1 MDKQIINKKEIII
14 NDKKI
19 QVKKSDKLSNIRL
32 ITFIAA
38 LIFDILA
45 FIFKELEI
53 AFAIIGS
60 ILLVSFIVLV
70 IIHKKVTNKIKRYDN
85 YLTIIKEYE
94 DRTNDNWKSFKETGI
109 EFIDINKD
117 LFYDL
122 DIVGNNSLFQL
133 VNVAKSIGGKRNL
146 ANEFNKVNLTEKEIL
161 NRQTTVKELTEN
173 FDFNID
179 FQECLLSYK
188 HIQQNDFLKLTKKLN
203 VNKSSNLFSFILNIL
218 FSLISITTLIL
229 SLTNVINVSIFLI
242 CFLFNFFFSY
252 IVIIVNKQDYNP
264 ISDCSR
270 KLSNLKPLFDLV
282 NNTSFDSEELIK
294 LQKDI
299 NEGKESI
306 DKLANLSSLD
316 SLRVNF
322 ISNFIINGLFPLN
335 SLILSNYKK
344 VITDE
349 SVNKMNLSIKAIEQL
364 EMLLSLTTI
373 KLIKENSVTPIYTNN
388 TKIDVQGIK
397 HPMLNENVCIANDF
411 ISNDDINIITGSNMS
426 GKSSFM
432 KTIAV
437 NLILANCGSNVCA
450 TSFTFTFLRMFTSIK
465 VSDDI
470 NKNISTFYGELLRI
484 KNIIDYSKEITYPMI
499 VFIDEIFKG
508 TNYNDRI
515 FGAKEII
522 KLLSTLN
529 CIVIISTHDFELC
542 QIDNKSIYNYH
553 FEERY
558 ENGNIIFDY
567 KLLKGQCKT
576 TNARFL
582 MNSIGLI

>member
-1 MDKQIINKKEIII
+1 MDAQIINKKEIII

-19 QVKKSDKLSNIRL
+19 QEKKSDKLSNIRL
-32 ITFIAA
+32 ITFVGA
-38 LIFDILA
+38 LVFDILA
-45 FIFKELEI
+45 LIFKELEI
-53 AFAIIGS
+53 LFAIFGS
-60 ILLVSFIVLV
+60 ILLVSFIILV
-70 IIHKKVTNKIKRYDN
+70 IIHKKVTNKIKKYDN

-94 DRTNDNWKSFKETGI
+94 DRTNDNWKNFKETGI
-109 EFIDINKD
+109 EFLDINKD

-133 VNVAKSIGGKRNL
+133 INIAKSIGGKRNL
-146 ANEFNKVNLTEKEIL
+146 SNEFNKLNLSEKEIV
-161 NRQTTVKELTEN
+161 NRQNTVKELTEN
-173 FDFNID
+173 FEFNID

-188 HIQQNDFLKLTKKLN
+188 HVEKNDFSKLTKKLN
-203 VNKSSNLFSFILNIL
+203 VNKSSNLISFILNVL

-229 SLTNVINVSIFLI
+229 SLTSVIDVSIFLI
-242 CFLFNFFFSY
+242 FFLFNFFFSY

-282 NNTSFDSEELIK
+282 NNSSFNSEELIK

-299 NEGKESI
+299 NEGKESV
-306 DKLANLSSLD
+306 DKLAHLSSLD

-322 ISNFIINGLFPLN
+322 VSNFIINGLFPLN
-335 SLILSNYKK
+335 SIILSKYKK

-349 SVNKMNLSIKAIEQL
+349 SVSKINLSINAIEQL

-373 KLIKENSVTPIYTNN
+373 KLIKDNSVTPIFTNN
-388 TKIDVQGIK
+388 TKIEVKDIK
-397 HPMLNENVCIANDF
+397 HPMLNENICVPNDF

-542 QIDNKSIYNYH
+542 QIENKSIYNYH

-558 ENGNIIFDY
+558 ESGNIVFDY

-576 TNARFL
+576 TNARYL

>member
-85 YLTIIKEYE
+85 YLTIIREYE

-188 HIQQNDFLKLTKKLN
+188 HIQQNDFSKLTKKLN

>member
-161 NRQTTVKELTEN
+161 NRQTTVKELIEN
-173 FDFNID
+173 FDFNIN

-188 HIQQNDFLKLTKKLN
+188 HIQQNDFSKLTKKLN

-349 SVNKMNLSIKAIEQL
+349 SVNKINLSIKAIEQL

-388 TKIDVQGIK
+388 TKIDVQDIK

>member
-19 QVKKSDKLSNIRL
+19 QEKKSDKLSNIRL

-60 ILLVSFIVLV
+60 ILLVSFIILV
-70 IIHKKVTNKIKRYDN
+70 IIHKKVTNKIKRYNN

-94 DRTNDNWKSFKETGI
+94 DRTNDNWKNFKETGI
-109 EFIDINKD
+109 EFIEINKD

-161 NRQTTVKELTEN
+161 NRQATVKELTEN

-188 HIQQNDFLKLTKKLN
+188 HIQQNDFSKLTKKLN

-335 SLILSNYKK
+335 SLILSKYKK

-349 SVNKMNLSIKAIEQL
+349 SVNKINLSIKAIEQL

-373 KLIKENSVTPIYTNN
+373 KLIKDNSVTPIYTNN
-388 TKIDVQGIK
+388 TKIDVQDIK
-397 HPMLNENVCIANDF
+397 HPMLNENVCIANNF

>member
-188 HIQQNDFLKLTKKLN
+188 HIQQNDFSKLTKKLN

>member
-19 QVKKSDKLSNIRL
+19 QEKKSDKLSNIRL

-94 DRTNDNWKSFKETGI
+94 DRTDDNWKNFKETGI

-161 NRQTTVKELTEN
+161 NRQATVKELTEN

-188 HIQQNDFLKLTKKLN
+188 HIQQNDFSKLTKKLN

-294 LQKDI
+294 LKKDI

-349 SVNKMNLSIKAIEQL
+349 SVNKINLSIKAIEQL

-388 TKIDVQGIK
+388 TKIDVQDIK

>member
-188 HIQQNDFLKLTKKLN
+188 HIQQNDFSKLTKKLN

-270 KLSNLKPLFDLV
+270 KLSNLKPLFDLI

-582 MNSIGLI
+582 INSIGLI

>member
-1 MDKQIINKKEIII
+1 MDKQIIYKKEIII

-188 HIQQNDFLKLTKKLN
+188 HIQQNDFSKLTKKLN

-388 TKIDVQGIK
+388 TKIDVQDIK

>member
-19 QVKKSDKLSNIRL
+19 QEKKSDKLSNIRL

-45 FIFKELEI
+45 FIFKEIEI

-70 IIHKKVTNKIKRYDN
+70 IIHKKVSNKIKRYDN
-85 YLTIIKEYE
+85 YLTITKEYE

-161 NRQTTVKELTEN
+161 NRQATVKELTEN

-188 HIQQNDFLKLTKKLN
+188 HIQQNDFSKLTKKLN
-203 VNKSSNLFSFILNIL
+203 VNKSSNLLSFILNIL

-282 NNTSFDSEELIK
+282 NNTSFDSEELTK

-335 SLILSNYKK
+335 SLILSKYKK

-349 SVNKMNLSIKAIEQL
+349 SVNKINLSIKAIEQL

-373 KLIKENSVTPIYTNN
+373 KLIKDNSVTPVYTNN

-397 HPMLNENVCIANDF
+397 HPMLNEKVCIANNF

>member
-19 QVKKSDKLSNIRL
+19 QEKKSDKLSNIRL
-32 ITFIAA
+32 ITFIGA

-94 DRTNDNWKSFKETGI
+94 DRTDDNWKSFKETGI

-161 NRQTTVKELTEN
+161 NRQATVKELTEN

-188 HIQQNDFLKLTKKLN
+188 HIQQNDFSKLTKKLN

-282 NNTSFDSEELIK
+282 NNASFDSEELIK

-349 SVNKMNLSIKAIEQL
+349 SVNKINLSIKAIEQL

-373 KLIKENSVTPIYTNN
+373 KLIKDNSVTPIYTNN
-388 TKIDVQGIK
+388 TKINVQDIK
-397 HPMLNENVCIANDF
+397 HPMLNENACIANDF

>member
-19 QVKKSDKLSNIRL
+19 QEKKSDKLSNIRL

-60 ILLVSFIVLV
+60 ILLVSFIILV

-94 DRTNDNWKSFKETGI
+94 DRTDDNWKNFKETGI

-161 NRQTTVKELTEN
+161 NRQATVKELTEN

-188 HIQQNDFLKLTKKLN
+188 HIQQNDFSKLTKKIN

-349 SVNKMNLSIKAIEQL
+349 SVNKINLSIKAIEQL

-388 TKIDVQGIK
+388 TKIDVQDIK
-397 HPMLNENVCIANDF
+397 HPMLNENLCIANDF

-484 KNIIDYSKEITYPMI
+484 KNIIDYSKEIIYPMI

>member
-60 ILLVSFIVLV
+60 ILLVSFIILV

-188 HIQQNDFLKLTKKLN
+188 HIQQNDFSKLTKKLN

-270 KLSNLKPLFDLV
+270 KLSNLKP
-282 NNTSFDSEELIK
+282 
-294 LQKDI
+294 
-299 NEGKESI
+299 
-306 DKLANLSSLD
+306 
-316 SLRVNF
+316 
-322 ISNFIINGLFPLN
+322 II
-335 SLILSNYKK
+335 
-344 VITDE
+344 
-349 SVNKMNLSIKAIEQL
+349 
-364 EMLLSLTTI
+364 
-373 KLIKENSVTPIYTNN
+373 
-388 TKIDVQGIK
+388 
-397 HPMLNENVCIANDF
+397 
-411 ISNDDINIITGSNMS
+411 
-426 GKSSFM
+426 
-432 KTIAV
+432 
-437 NLILANCGSNVCA
+437 
-450 TSFTFTFLRMFTSIK
+450 
-465 VSDDI
+465 
-470 NKNISTFYGELLRI
+470 
-484 KNIIDYSKEITYPMI
+484 
-499 VFIDEIFKG
+499 
-508 TNYNDRI
+508 
-515 FGAKEII
+515 
-522 KLLSTLN
+522 
-529 CIVIISTHDFELC
+529 
-542 QIDNKSIYNYH
+542 
-553 FEERY
+553 
-558 ENGNIIFDY
+558 
-567 KLLKGQCKT
+567 
-576 TNARFL
+576 
-582 MNSIGLI
+582 

>member
-1 MDKQIINKKEIII
+1 MDAQIINKKEIII

-19 QVKKSDKLSNIRL
+19 QEKKSDKLSNIRL
-32 ITFIAA
+32 VTFVGA
-38 LIFDILA
+38 LVFDILA
-45 FIFKELEI
+45 LIFKELEI
-53 AFAIIGS
+53 LFAIFGS
-60 ILLVSFIVLV
+60 IFLVSFIILV
-70 IIHKKVTNKIKRYDN
+70 IIHKKVTNKIKKYDN

-94 DRTNDNWKSFKETGI
+94 DRTNDNWKNFKETGI
-109 EFIDINKD
+109 EFLDINKD

-133 VNVAKSIGGKRNL
+133 INVAKSIGGKRNL
-146 ANEFNKVNLTEKEIL
+146 ANEFNKVNLNEKEIL
-161 NRQTTVKELTEN
+161 NRQNTVKELTEN

-188 HIQQNDFLKLTKKLN
+188 HVEQNDFSKLTKKLN
-203 VNKSSNLFSFILNIL
+203 VNKSSNLVSFILNVL

-282 NNTSFDSEELIK
+282 NNSSFNSEELIK

-299 NEGKESI
+299 NEGKESV
-306 DKLANLSSLD
+306 DKLAHLSSLD

-322 ISNFIINGLFPLN
+322 VSNFIINGLFPLN
-335 SLILSNYKK
+335 SLILSKYKK

-349 SVNKMNLSIKAIEQL
+349 SVSKINLSINAIEQL

-373 KLIKENSVTPIYTNN
+373 KLIKDNSVTPIFTNS
-388 TKIDVQGIK
+388 TKIEVKDIK
-397 HPMLNENVCIANDF
+397 HPMLNENICVPNDF

-522 KLLSTLN
+522 KLLSTLK

-542 QIDNKSIYNYH
+542 QIENKSIYNYH

-558 ENGNIIFDY
+558 ESGNIVFDY

-576 TNARFL
+576 TNARYL
-582 MNSIGLI
+582 MNSSGLI

>member
-19 QVKKSDKLSNIRL
+19 QEKKSDKLSNIRL

-60 ILLVSFIVLV
+60 ILLVSFIILV

-94 DRTNDNWKSFKETGI
+94 DRTNDNWKNFKETGI

-161 NRQTTVKELTEN
+161 DRQATAKELTEN

-188 HIQQNDFLKLTKKLN
+188 HIQQNDFSKLTKKLN

-282 NNTSFDSEELIK
+282 NNTSFDSEELTK

-335 SLILSNYKK
+335 SLILSKYKK

-349 SVNKMNLSIKAIEQL
+349 SINKINLSIKAIEQL

-373 KLIKENSVTPIYTNN
+373 KLIKDNSVTPIYTNN
-388 TKIDVQGIK
+388 TKIDVQDIK

>member
-19 QVKKSDKLSNIRL
+19 QEKKSDKLSNIRL

-60 ILLVSFIVLV
+60 ILLVSFIILV

-94 DRTNDNWKSFKETGI
+94 DRTNDNWKNFKETGI

-188 HIQQNDFLKLTKKLN
+188 HIQQNDFSKLTKKLN
-203 VNKSSNLFSFILNIL
+203 VNKSSNLLSFILNIL

-349 SVNKMNLSIKAIEQL
+349 SVNKINLSIKAIEQL

-373 KLIKENSVTPIYTNN
+373 KLIKDNSVTPIYTNN
-388 TKIDVQGIK
+388 TKIDVQDIK
-397 HPMLNENVCIANDF
+397 HPMLNENVCIANNF

>member
-85 YLTIIKEYE
+85 YLTIIREYE

-188 HIQQNDFLKLTKKLN
+188 HIQQNDFSKLTKKLN

-388 TKIDVQGIK
+388 TKIDVQDIK

>member
-188 HIQQNDFLKLTKKLN
+188 HIQQNDFSKLTKKLN

-349 SVNKMNLSIKAIEQL
+349 SVNKINLSIKAIEQL

-388 TKIDVQGIK
+388 TKIDVQDIK

>member
-19 QVKKSDKLSNIRL
+19 QEKKSDKLSNIRL
-32 ITFIAA
+32 ITFIGA

-94 DRTNDNWKSFKETGI
+94 DRTNDNWKNFKETGI

-146 ANEFNKVNLTEKEIL
+146 ANEFNKVNLTEKEML
-161 NRQTTVKELTEN
+161 DRQATVKELTEN

-188 HIQQNDFLKLTKKLN
+188 HIQQNDFSKITKKLN

-335 SLILSNYKK
+335 SLILSKYKK

-349 SVNKMNLSIKAIEQL
+349 SVNKINLSIKAIEQL

-388 TKIDVQGIK
+388 TKIDVQDIK

-567 KLLKGQCKT
+567 KLLKGKCKT

>member
-19 QVKKSDKLSNIRL
+19 QEKKSDKLSNIRL
-32 ITFIAA
+32 ITFIGA

-94 DRTNDNWKSFKETGI
+94 DRTDDNWKSFKETGI

-161 NRQTTVKELTEN
+161 NRQATVKELTEN

-188 HIQQNDFLKLTKKLN
+188 HIQQNDFSKLTKKLN

-282 NNTSFDSEELIK
+282 NNASFDSEELIK

-349 SVNKMNLSIKAIEQL
+349 SVNKINLSIKAIEQL

-373 KLIKENSVTPIYTNN
+373 KLIKDNSVTPIYTNN
-388 TKIDVQGIK
+388 TKIDVQDIK
-397 HPMLNENVCIANDF
+397 HPMLNENACIANDF

-558 ENGNIIFDY
+558 ENGIIIFDY

-576 TNARFL
+576 TNARYL

>member
-19 QVKKSDKLSNIRL
+19 QEKKSDKLSNIRL
-32 ITFIAA
+32 ITFIGA
-38 LIFDILA
+38 LVFDILA

-60 ILLVSFIVLV
+60 ILLVSFIILV
-70 IIHKKVTNKIKRYDN
+70 IIHKKVTNKIKKYDN

-94 DRTNDNWKSFKETGI
+94 DRTNDNWKNFKETGI

-146 ANEFNKVNLTEKEIL
+146 ANEFNKLNLSEKEIL
-161 NRQTTVKELTEN
+161 NRQNTVKELTEN

-188 HIQQNDFLKLTKKLN
+188 HVEQNDFSKLTKKLN
-203 VNKSSNLFSFILNIL
+203 VNKSSNLVSFILNVL

-229 SLTNVINVSIFLI
+229 SLINVINLSIFLI

-335 SLILSNYKK
+335 SLILSKYKK

-349 SVNKMNLSIKAIEQL
+349 SVSNINLSIKAIEQL

-373 KLIKENSVTPIYTNN
+373 KLIKENSVTPIFTNN
-388 TKIDVQGIK
+388 TKIEVKDIK

-558 ENGNIIFDY
+558 ENGNIVFDY

>member
-70 IIHKKVTNKIKRYDN
+70 IIHKKVTDKIKRYDN

-188 HIQQNDFLKLTKKLN
+188 HIQQNDFSKLTKKLN

>member
-188 HIQQNDFLKLTKKLN
+188 HIQQNDFSKLTKKLN
-203 VNKSSNLFSFILNIL
+203 VNKSSNLISFILNIL

-373 KLIKENSVTPIYTNN
+373 KLIKDNNVTPIYTNN

>member
-19 QVKKSDKLSNIRL
+19 QEKKSDKLSNIRL

-53 AFAIIGS
+53 AFAVIGS
-60 ILLVSFIVLV
+60 ILLVSFIILV

-85 YLTIIKEYE
+85 YLTIIKEYK

-161 NRQTTVKELTEN
+161 NRQATVKELTEN

-188 HIQQNDFLKLTKKLN
+188 HIQQNDFSKLTKKLN
-203 VNKSSNLFSFILNIL
+203 VNKSSNLLSFILNIL
-218 FSLISITTLIL
+218 FSLISITTLLL

-306 DKLANLSSLD
+306 NKLANLSSLD

-349 SVNKMNLSIKAIEQL
+349 SVNKINLSIKAIEQL

-373 KLIKENSVTPIYTNN
+373 KLIKDNSVTPIYTNN
-388 TKIDVQGIK
+388 TKIDVQDIK

-542 QIDNKSIYNYH
+542 QINNKSIYNYH

>member
-19 QVKKSDKLSNIRL
+19 QEKKIDKLSNIRL

-94 DRTNDNWKSFKETGI
+94 DRTNDNWKNFKETGI

-146 ANEFNKVNLTEKEIL
+146 ANEFNKVNLTEIEIL
-161 NRQTTVKELTEN
+161 NRQATVKELTEN

-188 HIQQNDFLKLTKKLN
+188 HIQQNDFSKLTKKLN

-282 NNTSFDSEELIK
+282 NNTSFDSEELTK

-335 SLILSNYKK
+335 SLILSKYKK

-349 SVNKMNLSIKAIEQL
+349 SINKINLSIKAIEQL

-397 HPMLNENVCIANDF
+397 HPMLNENLCIANDF

>member
-161 NRQTTVKELTEN
+161 NRQATVKELTEN

-188 HIQQNDFLKLTKKLN
+188 HIQQNDFSKLTKKLN

-335 SLILSNYKK
+335 SLILSKYKK

-349 SVNKMNLSIKAIEQL
+349 SVNKINLSIKAIEQL

>member
-188 HIQQNDFLKLTKKLN
+188 HIQQNDFSKLTKKLN

-270 KLSNLKPLFDLV
+270 KLSNLKPLFDLI

-388 TKIDVQGIK
+388 TKIDVQDIK

-582 MNSIGLI
+582 INSIGLI

>member
-1 MDKQIINKKEIII
+1 MDAQIINKKEIII

-19 QVKKSDKLSNIRL
+19 QEKKSDKLSNIRL
-32 ITFIAA
+32 ITFVGA
-38 LIFDILA
+38 LVFDILA
-45 FIFKELEI
+45 LILKELEI

-60 ILLVSFIVLV
+60 ILLVSFIILV
-70 IIHKKVTNKIKRYDN
+70 IIHKKVTNKIKKYDN

-94 DRTNDNWKSFKETGI
+94 DRTNDNWKNFKETGI
-109 EFIDINKD
+109 EFLDINKD

-133 VNVAKSIGGKRNL
+133 INVAKSIGGKRNL
-146 ANEFNKVNLTEKEIL
+146 ANEFNKLNLTEKEIL
-161 NRQTTVKELTEN
+161 NRQNTVKELTEN

-188 HIQQNDFLKLTKKLN
+188 HVEQNDFSKLTKKLN
-203 VNKSSNLFSFILNIL
+203 VNKSSNLFSFILNVL

-229 SLTNVINVSIFLI
+229 SLTNVIDVSIFLI
-242 CFLFNFFFSY
+242 FFLFNFFFSY

-282 NNTSFDSEELIK
+282 NNSSFNSEELIK

-299 NEGKESI
+299 NEGKESV
-306 DKLANLSSLD
+306 DKLAHLSSLD

-322 ISNFIINGLFPLN
+322 VSNFIINGLFPLN
-335 SLILSNYKK
+335 SLILSKYKK

-349 SVNKMNLSIKAIEQL
+349 SVSKIDLSINAIEQL

-373 KLIKENSVTPIYTNN
+373 KLIKDNSVTPIFTNN
-388 TKIDVQGIK
+388 TKIEVKDIK
-397 HPMLNENVCIANDF
+397 HPMLNENICVPNDF

-529 CIVIISTHDFELC
+529 CTVIISTHDFELC
-542 QIDNKSIYNYH
+542 QIENKSIYNYH

-558 ENGNIIFDY
+558 ENGNIVFDY

-576 TNARFL
+576 TNARYL

>member
-19 QVKKSDKLSNIRL
+19 QEKKSDKLSNIRL

-60 ILLVSFIVLV
+60 ILLVSFIILV

-94 DRTNDNWKSFKETGI
+94 DRTDDNWKNFKETGI

-161 NRQTTVKELTEN
+161 NRQATVKELTEN

-179 FQECLLSYK
+179 FQESLLSYK
-188 HIQQNDFLKLTKKLN
+188 HIQQNDFSKLTKKLN

-335 SLILSNYKK
+335 SLILSKYKK

-349 SVNKMNLSIKAIEQL
+349 SVNKINLSIKAIEQL

-388 TKIDVQGIK
+388 TKIDVQDIK

-567 KLLKGQCKT
+567 KLLKEQCKT

>member
-14 NDKKI
+14 KDKKI
-19 QVKKSDKLSNIRL
+19 QEKKSDKLSNIRL

-45 FIFKELEI
+45 LIFKELEI
-53 AFAIIGS
+53 AFSIIGS
-60 ILLVSFIVLV
+60 ILLVSFIILV

-161 NRQTTVKELTEN
+161 YRQATVKELTEN

-188 HIQQNDFLKLTKKLN
+188 HIQQNDFSKLTKKLN

-306 DKLANLSSLD
+306 NKLANLSSLD

-335 SLILSNYKK
+335 SLILSKYKK

-349 SVNKMNLSIKAIEQL
+349 SVNKINLSIKAIEQL

-373 KLIKENSVTPIYTNN
+373 KLIKDNSVTPIYTNN
-388 TKIDVQGIK
+388 TKINVQDIK

>member
-188 HIQQNDFLKLTKKLN
+188 HIQQNDFSKLTKKLN

-373 KLIKENSVTPIYTNN
+373 KLIKDNNVTPIYTNN
-388 TKIDVQGIK
+388 TKIDVQDIK

>member
-188 HIQQNDFLKLTKKLN
+188 HIQQNDFSKLTKKLN

-388 TKIDVQGIK
+388 TKIDVQDIK

-567 KLLKGQCKT
+567 KLLKEQCKT

>member
-19 QVKKSDKLSNIRL
+19 QEKKSDKLSNIRL

-60 ILLVSFIVLV
+60 ILLVSFIILV

-161 NRQTTVKELTEN
+161 NRQATVKELTEN

-188 HIQQNDFLKLTKKLN
+188 HIQQNDFSKLTKKLN
-203 VNKSSNLFSFILNIL
+203 VNKSSNLLSFILNIL

-270 KLSNLKPLFDLV
+270 KLSNLKPLFDLI
-282 NNTSFDSEELIK
+282 NNTSFDSEELTK

-335 SLILSNYKK
+335 SLILSKYKK

-349 SVNKMNLSIKAIEQL
+349 SVNKINLSIKAIEQL

>member
-19 QVKKSDKLSNIRL
+19 QEKKSDKLSNIRL

-60 ILLVSFIVLV
+60 ILLMSFIILV

-146 ANEFNKVNLTEKEIL
+146 ANVFNKVNLTEKEIL
-161 NRQTTVKELTEN
+161 NRQATVKELTEN

-188 HIQQNDFLKLTKKLN
+188 HIQQNDFSKLTKKLN
-203 VNKSSNLFSFILNIL
+203 VNKSSNLLSFILNIL

-306 DKLANLSSLD
+306 NKLANLSSLD

-335 SLILSNYKK
+335 SLILSKYKK

-349 SVNKMNLSIKAIEQL
+349 SVNKINLSIKAIEQL

-373 KLIKENSVTPIYTNN
+373 KLIKDNSVTPIYTNN
-388 TKIDVQGIK
+388 TKINVQDIK

>member
-1 MDKQIINKKEIII
+1 MDAQIINKKEIII

-19 QVKKSDKLSNIRL
+19 QEKKSDKLSNIRL
-32 ITFIAA
+32 ITFVGA
-38 LIFDILA
+38 LVFDILA
-45 FIFKELEI
+45 LIFKELEI
-53 AFAIIGS
+53 LFAIFGS
-60 ILLVSFIVLV
+60 ILLVSFIILV
-70 IIHKKVTNKIKRYDN
+70 IIHKKVTNKIKKYDN

-94 DRTNDNWKSFKETGI
+94 DRTNDNWKNFKETGI
-109 EFIDINKD
+109 EFLDINKD

-133 VNVAKSIGGKRNL
+133 INVAKSIGGKRNL
-146 ANEFNKVNLTEKEIL
+146 ANEFNKLNLSEKEIV
-161 NRQTTVKELTEN
+161 NRQNTVEELTEN

-188 HIQQNDFLKLTKKLN
+188 HVEQNDFSKLTKKLN
-203 VNKSSNLFSFILNIL
+203 VNKSSNLISFILNVL

-282 NNTSFDSEELIK
+282 NNSSFNCEELIK

-299 NEGKESI
+299 NEGKESV
-306 DKLANLSSLD
+306 DKLAHLSSLD

-322 ISNFIINGLFPLN
+322 VSNFIINGLFPLN
-335 SLILSNYKK
+335 SIILSKYKK

-349 SVNKMNLSIKAIEQL
+349 SISKINLSINAIEQL
-364 EMLLSLTTI
+364 EMLLSLTTM
-373 KLIKENSVTPIYTNN
+373 KLIKDNSVTPIFTNN
-388 TKIDVQGIK
+388 TKIEVKDIK
-397 HPMLNENVCIANDF
+397 HPMLNENICVPNDF

-522 KLLSTLN
+522 KLLSALN

-542 QIDNKSIYNYH
+542 QIENKSIYNYH

-558 ENGNIIFDY
+558 ENGNIVFDY

-576 TNARFL
+576 TNARYL

>member
-19 QVKKSDKLSNIRL
+19 QEKKSDKLSNIRL

-94 DRTNDNWKSFKETGI
+94 DRTNDNWKNFKETGI

-161 NRQTTVKELTEN
+161 NRQATVKELTEN

-188 HIQQNDFLKLTKKLN
+188 HIQQNDFSKLTKKLN

-270 KLSNLKPLFDLV
+270 KLSNLKPLFDLI

-335 SLILSNYKK
+335 SLILSKYKK

-349 SVNKMNLSIKAIEQL
+349 SVNKINLSIKAIEQL

-388 TKIDVQGIK
+388 TKIDVQDIK

>member
-19 QVKKSDKLSNIRL
+19 QEKKSDKLSNIRL
-32 ITFIAA
+32 ITFIGA

-53 AFAIIGS
+53 VFAIIGS
-60 ILLVSFIVLV
+60 ILLVSFIILV
-70 IIHKKVTNKIKRYDN
+70 IIHKKVSNKIKRYDN

-94 DRTNDNWKSFKETGI
+94 DRTNDNWKNFKETGI

-161 NRQTTVKELTEN
+161 NRQSTVKELTEN

-188 HIQQNDFLKLTKKLN
+188 HIQQNDFSKLTKKLN

-282 NNTSFDSEELIK
+282 NNTSFHSEELIK

-335 SLILSNYKK
+335 SLILSKYKK

-349 SVNKMNLSIKAIEQL
+349 SVNKINLSIKAIEQL

-373 KLIKENSVTPIYTNN
+373 KLIKDNSVTPIYTNN
-388 TKIDVQGIK
+388 TKIDVQDIK